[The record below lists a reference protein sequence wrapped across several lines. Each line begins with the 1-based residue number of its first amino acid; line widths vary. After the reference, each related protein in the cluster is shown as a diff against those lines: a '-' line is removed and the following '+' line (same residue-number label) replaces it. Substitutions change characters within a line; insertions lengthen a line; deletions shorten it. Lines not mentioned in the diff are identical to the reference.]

1 MRMKTEIGDYKSVLA
16 TIAFLKERGIKVSR
30 TTLFRMKEDLAYTK
44 FGRNLYFSILGIKSY
59 LSRNGNN
66 LHKKE
71 LH

>member
-1 MRMKTEIGDYKSVLA
+1 MKMKTEIGDYLSVLA

-71 LH
+71 SN